1 MKTYVRFVFLFTLL
15 IPVSARAGDNVAPLT
30 LHDALER
37 FRSGA
42 FDLIIADASIASAKA
57 DVTVAGAVANPSL
70 SLSRG
75 QSSTYDPSLCPGC
88 SSTSLS
94 AGLTDQ
100 AAISDELSGKRR
112 LRVQVANAAL
122 QAARQSRADV
132 QRTLELT
139 LKQVLLE
146 AELGKRS
153 LDYAQDALRLSAGTL
168 GLVTARYNAGAVS
181 EADVAR
187 ADVQKLEAQQ
197 AVDVATQT
205 LASAKA
211 NLAYLLAWDG
221 PAAEIEVGD
230 DLVRDPA
237 SRNVTMTAG
246 ELLRRAAANRPDLAA
261 AGFQIERA
269 RASIDLAR
277 RLRIP
282 DILPSI
288 QYSQEGRGQNAIQPP
303 TVTFGF
309 STTLPVFDQYRGQI
323 AHAAADLRT
332 QEAAH
337 AKIAAQIRS
346 DVASSFAAFA
356 GAKSR
361 TTRMEQLLSSAAR
374 ARDLVKL
381 QYEKGAASLFEYLD
395 AQRTYLGIQSESL
408 QTLNDYWTAVFQME
422 QSAGVELLP

>member
-1 MKTYVRFVFLFTLL
+1 MKTHVRNAFLLALL
-15 IPVSARAGDNVAPLT
+15 VASSARAGGSVAPLT
-30 LHDALER
+30 LHTALER

-42 FDLIIADASIASAKA
+42 FDLIIADASIASAQA
-57 DVTVAGAVANPSL
+57 DVAMAGAVANPSL

-88 SSTSLS
+88 SNTSLS
-94 AGLTDQ
+94 AGVTDQ
-100 AAISDELSGKRR
+100 AAVSDELSGKRR
-112 LRVQVANAAL
+112 LRVQVAMAAL
-122 QAARQSRADV
+122 QAATQSRADV
-132 QRTLELT
+132 QRTLEFT
-139 LKQVLLE
+139 LKQVLLQ
-146 AELGKRS
+146 AELGRRS
-153 LDYAQDALRLSAGTL
+153 LDYAQDALRLSTGTL
-168 GLVTARYNAGAVS
+168 GLVTTRYNAGAIS

-205 LASAKA
+205 LSSAKA

-221 PAAEIEVGD
+221 PAINLDVSD
-230 DLVRDPA
+230 DLIRDRSVRGVPA
-237 SRNVTMTAG
+237 TAD
-246 ELLRRAAANRPDLAA
+246 ELLQRALESRPDLAA
-261 AGFQIERA
+261 AGFQIQRA

-277 RLRIP
+277 RLRVP
-282 DILPSI
+282 DVFPSI

-303 TVTFGF
+303 TVTLGF
-309 STTLPVFDQYRGQI
+309 SATLPAFDQYRGQI
-323 AHAAADLRT
+323 ARAAADLRT
-332 QEAAH
+332 QETTH
-337 AKIAAQIRS
+337 AKVASQIRS

-361 TTRMEQLLSSAAR
+361 TDRMQQLLSSAAR
-374 ARDLVKL
+374 ARDLVRL

-395 AQRTYLGIQSESL
+395 AQRTYLGIQAESL

>member
-1 MKTYVRFVFLFTLL
+1 MKTHVRCTFLLALL
-15 IPVSARAGDNVAPLT
+15 VASSARAHDNAAPLT
-30 LHDALER
+30 LRTALER
-37 FRSGA
+37 FRSEA

-57 DVTVAGAVANPSL
+57 DVAVAGAVANPSL

-88 SSTSLS
+88 SNTSLG

-112 LRVQVANAAL
+112 LRVQVADAAL
-122 QAARQSRADV
+122 QAATQSRSDV
-132 QRTLELT
+132 QRTLEFT
-139 LKQVLLE
+139 LKQVLLQ
-146 AELGKRS
+146 AELGQRS
-153 LDYAQDALRLSAGTL
+153 LDYAQDALRLSTGTL
-168 GLVTARYNAGAVS
+168 GLVTTRYNAGAVS

-197 AVDVATQT
+197 AVDVAMQT

-221 PAAEIEVGD
+221 PPSTIAVGD
-230 DLVRDPA
+230 DLIRDPA
-237 SRNVTMTAG
+237 SRNVPMTAD

-261 AGFQIERA
+261 AGFQIQRA

-282 DILPSI
+282 DVFPSI

-303 TVTFGF
+303 TVTIGL
-309 STTLPVFDQYRGQI
+309 SATLPVFDQYRGQI
-323 AHAAADLRT
+323 ARAAADLRT
-332 QEAAH
+332 QETTH
-337 AKIAAQIRS
+337 AKVAAQIRS
-346 DVASSFAAFA
+346 DVTASFAAFA

-361 TTRMEQLLSSAAR
+361 TERMEQLLSSAAR
-374 ARDLVKL
+374 ARDLVRL